1 MSLLWALFV
10 VVGFAALLHVCGLP
24 AYAREAGRRGQDCL
38 AVVRDDTMDDRAKEE
53 ALQDHAR
60 RLFVLLGILGGG
72 SILAL
77 GLPLGAVWLLDWG
90 GVASLPRV
98 WATLERPDVLLGTVV
113 VGTAGYLL
121 VRQLR

>member
-10 VVGFAALLHVCGLP
+10 VVGFAALLHVCRLP
-24 AYAREAGRRGQDCL
+24 AYAREVGHRGRACL
-38 AVVRDDTMDDRAKEE
+38 EVVRDPTMDDRAKEE
-53 ALQDHAR
+53 ALQGHAR

-77 GLPLGAVWLLDWG
+77 GLPLGAVWLLDLG

-98 WATLERPDVLLGTVV
+98 WATLERVDFLLGTVIA
-113 VGTAGYLL
+113 GTLAYLVL
-121 VRQLR
+121 RYVR

>member
-1 MSLLWALFV
+1 MSLLWALLV
-10 VVGFAALLHVCGLP
+10 VVGFAALLHICCLP

-38 AVVRDDTMDDRAKEE
+38 AVVRDDTMDDRAKEA

-72 SILAL
+72 SLLAL

-90 GVASLPRV
+90 GVASFPRV
-98 WATLERPDVLLGTVV
+98 WATLQRVDFLLGTVV

-121 VRQLR
+121 VRRLR